1 MSQIHDNRILSYTV
15 DLGNERIVF
24 DTEYHAGAQ
33 HERTAIVFGSVCAH
47 AFENEDK
54 GSIIFDIEAASL
66 EDFIEDNRDL
76 LGQKKRYGWPL
87 LYASEAEL
95 LEKMR
100 EARQQYFVIDSSFGL
115 YGWVLAET
123 MEIEVTD
130 VSAA

>member
-1 MSQIHDNRILSYTV
+1 MV
-15 DLGNERIVF
+15 DLENGRIVF
-24 DTEYHAGAQ
+24 DTEYHAGTQ

-76 LGQKKRYGWPL
+76 LAQKKRYGWPM
-87 LYASEAEL
+87 LYESEAEL
-95 LEKMR
+95 LEKLQ
-100 EARQQYFVIDSSFGL
+100 EARQRYFVIDSSFGL

-123 MEIEVTD
+123 MAIEVTD
-130 VSAA
+130 AGAM